1 MSKRSCLAGWLI
13 AALLLGACQSP
24 ARNTGTLNTL
34 PPRPT
39 VASPTA
45 APLPLPTQTPTP
57 DPEAQRTRY
66 HLVAELD
73 ASTRQLTVTEK
84 VHYTNHS
91 SGPLSDLE
99 LLVEANAVPG
109 VFELDSVTREDGSL
123 VTDYSLDGVK
133 LVLPLVQS
141 LQSGQSANF
150 SIFYT
155 IQLPRQ
161 PGVLSFSDEQINLA
175 GWYPYLPPY
184 EEGTGWLL
192 HEPGSV
198 GEYQVYEKANF
209 DVTINVSNAAAD
221 LIAAAPVP
229 NDANQPGQ
237 FHFSAEGR
245 RNFAL
250 SLGSRYMALAGI
262 SGQTT
267 VTVYVLT
274 GDESAGEACLST
286 TMQALSLYSELYGSY
301 PYKTLSA
308 VEAEFEDGMEYDGL
322 YFIGSEYFA
331 GYSGQALSYLEM
343 ISAHE
348 TAHQWAYAA
357 AASDQALE
365 PWLDEALAAYSEELY
380 FEHYHPDQVD
390 GWWQKRVD
398 FYAAQGAVNSTIY
411 DFTAFRPYVNAVYLR
426 GAEMLRDL
434 RGQMGDDAFFI
445 FLKDYF
451 AEGSASDTK
460 IMHASDFWDMA
471 EKVGGGNLRDR
482 FAEYFVGK

>member
-1 MSKRSCLAGWLI
+1 M
-13 AALLLGACQSP
+13 
-24 ARNTGTLNTL
+24 
-34 PPRPT
+34 
-39 VASPTA
+39 
-45 APLPLPTQTPTP
+45 
-57 DPEAQRTRY
+57 
-66 HLVAELD
+66 
-73 ASTRQLTVTEK
+73 TVTET
-84 VHYTNHS
+84 VHYTNRAS
-91 SGPLSDLE
+91 SPLSDLE
-99 LLVEANAVPG
+99 LLVEANAGPG
-109 VFELDSVTREDGSL
+109 VFELNSITWEDGSA
-123 VTDYSLDGVK
+123 VTEYSLDGVK

-141 LQSGQSANF
+141 LPSGQSAKF

-161 PGVLSFSDEQINLA
+161 PGVLSFTNNQINLA

-184 EEGTGWLL
+184 EDGTGWLL

-209 DVTINVSNAAAD
+209 DVTLTVSGAPAD

-229 NDANQPGQ
+229 NESDTPGQ
-237 FHFSAEGR
+237 FHFRAEGR
-245 RNFAL
+245 RNFAF
-250 SLGSRYMALAGI
+250 SLGRRYTTLAGI

-267 VTVYVLT
+267 VAVYVLP
-274 GDESAGEACLST
+274 GDEAAGEACLNT

-301 PYKTLSA
+301 PYKTFRV
-308 VEAEFEDGMEYDGL
+308 VEAEFADGMEYDGL

-331 GYSGQALSYLEM
+331 GYSGQQLSYLEM

-357 AASDQALE
+357 AANDQALD

-380 FEHYHPDQVD
+380 FERYHPDQVD

-398 FYAAQGAVNSTIY
+398 FYAPQGAVNSTIY

-434 RGQMGDDAFFI
+434 RGQLGDDAFFA
-445 FLKDYF
+445 FLKEYF
-451 AEGSASDTK
+451 TEGSASDTR
-460 IMHASDFWDMA
+460 IMHSSDFWDLA
-471 EKVGGGNLRDR
+471 NKVGGGDFSSLQT
-482 FAEYFVGK
+482 EYFSQ

>member
-1 MSKRSCLAGWLI
+1 MSKHSCLAGWLI
-13 AALLLGACQSP
+13 AALLLGGCQSP
-24 ARNTGTLNTL
+24 ARTTGILTTV
-34 PPRPT
+34 PARPT
-39 VASPTA
+39 TATPTA
-45 APLPLPTQTPTP
+45 APILLPTLTPTP
-57 DPEAQRTRY
+57 DPAVQRTSY
-66 HLVAELD
+66 QLIAELNV
-73 ASTRQLTVTEK
+73 STRQLSVTET
-84 VHYTNHS
+84 VHYTNRAS
-91 SGPLSDLE
+91 SPLSDLE

-109 VFELDSVTREDGSL
+109 VFELNSITWEDGST
-123 VTDYSLDGVK
+123 VADYFLDGVK

-161 PGVLSFSDEQINLA
+161 PGVLSFTDDQINLA
-175 GWYPYLPPY
+175 GWYAYLPPY

-209 DVTINVSNAAAD
+209 DVTINVNGAAAD

-245 RNFAL
+245 RNFVL
-250 SLGSRYMALAGI
+250 SLGSRYTTLAGI

-267 VTVYVLT
+267 VTVYVLP
-274 GDESAGEACLST
+274 GDEAAGEACLST

-301 PYKTLSA
+301 PYKVLSA
-308 VEAEFEDGMEYDGL
+308 VEAEFADGMEYDGL

-331 GYSGQALSYLEM
+331 GYSGQQLSYLEM

-357 AASDQALE
+357 AANDQALE

-380 FEHYHPDQVD
+380 FERYHPDQVD

-398 FYAAQGAVNSTIY
+398 FYAPQGAVNSAIY

-434 RGQMGDDAFFI
+434 RSQMGEDAFFA
-445 FLKDYF
+445 FLKEYF
-451 AEGSASDTK
+451 AEGSTSDTR
-460 IMHASDFWDMA
+460 IMHASDFWDLA
-471 EKVGGGNLRDR
+471 EKVGGGDSSIIRS
-482 FAEYFVGK
+482 EYLSY